1 MKDAEFL
8 RGERVPMT
16 KEEVRLLVLERL
28 DLPHASLLVDVGAG
42 TGSVALEAALR
53 HPALQVIAIEKNPDA
68 LRLINTNRARVGCEQ
83 QVRIVDAIAPCELS
97 LGEQSPGDRSAAG
110 DQPVRPD
117 AIFIGGSGGN
127 LAELIDWSLH
137 HLQAGGRLV
146 LSCIL
151 LDNVTRALE
160 LLRAA
165 PVAELDCTQLQ
176 ISQLTGLG
184 SGYYFRPNNP
194 VFVISCRK
202 ETSDDRAL

>member
-28 DLPHASLLVDVGAG
+28 DLPHTSLLVDVGAG

-53 HPALQVIAIEKNPDA
+53 YPALQVIAIEKNPDA
-68 LRLINTNRARVGCEQ
+68 LRLIDTNRARFGCEQ
-83 QVRIVDAIAPCELS
+83 QVRIVEATAPCEL
-97 LGEQSPGDRSAAG
+97 LA
-110 DQPVRPD
+110 RPD

-127 LAELIDWSLH
+127 LAELIDWSLQ
-137 HLQAGGRLV
+137 HLPAGGRLV
-146 LSCIL
+146 LSFIL

-165 PVAELDCTQLQ
+165 KVQQLDCTQLQ
-176 ISQLTGLG
+176 ISRLTGLG

-194 VFVISCRK
+194 VFVISCLK
-202 ETSDDRAL
+202 ECSDDRAL

>member
-68 LRLINTNRARVGCEQ
+68 LRLINTNRARFGCEQ
-83 QVRIVDAIAPCELS
+83 QVRIVDAIAPCAL
-97 LGEQSPGDRSAAG
+97 PVAG
-110 DQPVRPD
+110 DQTVRPD

-137 HLQAGGRLV
+137 HLPAGGRLV
-146 LSCIL
+146 LSFIL

>member
-68 LRLINTNRARVGCEQ
+68 LRLINTNRARFGCER
-83 QVRIVDAIAPCELS
+83 QVRIVDAIAPCAL
-97 LGEQSPGDRSAAG
+97 PTVGDH
-110 DQPVRPD
+110 PVRPD

-137 HLQAGGRLV
+137 HLPAGGRLV
-146 LSCIL
+146 LSFIL

-165 PVAELDCTQLQ
+165 PVADLDCTQLQ

>member
-68 LRLINTNRARVGCEQ
+68 LRLINTNRARFGCEQ
-83 QVRIVDAIAPCELS
+83 QVRIVDAIAPCALPAV
-97 LGEQSPGDRSAAG
+97 GEQPA
-110 DQPVRPD
+110 RPD

-127 LAELIDWSLH
+127 LAELIDWSLL
-137 HLQAGGRLV
+137 HLPAGGRLV
-146 LSCIL
+146 LSFIL

-165 PVAELDCTQLQ
+165 PVADLDCTQLQ